1 MPSSQQRRSPELRS
15 HTAPPAP
22 RLLPWSNTEGNPCF
36 LSSDGTGYLWRVADD
51 IEAVQLGMAGEL
63 LDHAADLLDDD
74 RVTADQLRFT
84 LARMSESLRDVKRV
98 ADSRGA
104 RLPEAGATELDLDQ
118 DDAIGAYD
126 TPEER

>member
-1 MPSSQQRRSPELRS
+1 
-15 HTAPPAP
+15 
-22 RLLPWSNTEGNPCF
+22 
-36 LSSDGTGYLWRVADD
+36 
-51 IEAVQLGMAGEL
+51 MAGEL

-104 RLPEAGATELDLDQ
+104 RLPEAGATELDLDLDLDLDP